1 MPKIILEDC
10 NNREV
15 FLKKINLNKSIK
27 IFINYL
33 LGPILFIWLSYTVF
47 HQIHNQP
54 DFSLH
59 LKYIKEA
66 AYGKYAIKFWMVIVM
81 MFFNWGIEALKWKTL
96 MLPLEELSFFKSLK
110 ATFSGV
116 AFALN
121 TPNRIGEYGGRILYI
136 KEGNRI
142 KAVTLTLVGSFSQLI
157 VTILF
162 GTVGLFIM
170 NDLFVSIPL
179 ITSFKWSIHLFQ
191 VVLVV
196 IVLILFVI
204 YFNTSWIIKK
214 VETIGL
220 FKRWIKFFVL
230 LEEVSLNILL
240 KVIVLSA
247 LRFLVFGIQY
257 NLLLEVMHVEIDWFV
272 GFWLV
277 SILFLMLAIMPSI
290 ALLELGLRWQYNLF
304 LFGLFSANAIGIYAV
319 ATGIWL
325 INLVLPAIIG
335 TILMLGVKVF
345 KET

>member
-1 MPKIILEDC
+1 M
-10 NNREV
+10 
-15 FLKKINLNKSIK
+15 
-27 IFINYL
+27 
-33 LGPILFIWLSYTVF
+33 
-47 HQIHNQP
+47 
-54 DFSLH
+54 
-59 LKYIKEA
+59 
-66 AYGKYAIKFWMVIVM
+66 
-81 MFFNWGIEALKWKTL
+81 
-96 MLPLEELSFFKSLK
+96 
-110 ATFSGV
+110 
-116 AFALN
+116 
-121 TPNRIGEYGGRILYI
+121 
-136 KEGNRI
+136 
-142 KAVTLTLVGSFSQLI
+142 
-157 VTILF
+157 
-162 GTVGLFIM
+162 
-170 NDLFVSIPL
+170 
-179 ITSFKWSIHLFQ
+179 
-191 VVLVV
+191 
-196 IVLILFVI
+196 
-204 YFNTSWIIKK
+204 
-214 VETIGL
+214 
-220 FKRWIKFFVL
+220 L

>member
-66 AYGKYAIKFWMVIVM
+66 AYGKYAFKFWMVIVL

-157 VTILF
+157 VTLVF
-162 GTVGLFIM
+162 GAIGLLVLNNQM
-170 NDLFVSIPL
+170 VSLPVL
-179 ITSFKWSIHLFQ
+179 KNYKWSLQLFQ
-191 VVLVV
+191 ILLVVLTT
-196 IVLILFVI
+196 ILFVI
-204 YFNTSWIIKK
+204 YFNTSLIFKK
-214 VETIGL
+214 IEKIGIL
-220 FKRWIKFFVL
+220 KKWNRFFTS
-230 LEEVSLNILL
+230 LEEIALNILL
-240 KVIVLSA
+240 KVVVLSG
-247 LRFLVFGIQY
+247 LRFVVFGIQY
-257 NLLLEVMHVEIDWFV
+257 SLLLQVMHVQIDWFV

-277 SILFLMLAIMPSI
+277 SILFLMLAIIPSI
-290 ALLELGLRWQYNLF
+290 ALLELGLRWQYNLL
-304 LFGLFSANAIGIYAV
+304 LFGLFSTNAIGIYAV
-319 ATGIWL
+319 ATVYG
-325 INLVLPAIIG
+325 
-335 TILMLGVKVF
+335 
-345 KET
+345 